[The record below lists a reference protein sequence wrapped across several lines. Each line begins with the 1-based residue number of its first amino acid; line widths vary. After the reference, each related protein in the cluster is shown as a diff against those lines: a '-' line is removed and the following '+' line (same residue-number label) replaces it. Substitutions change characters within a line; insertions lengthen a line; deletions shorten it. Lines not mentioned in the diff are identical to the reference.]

1 MKVGLENI
9 SEKYKE
15 QYMAAGFPPKIC
27 TLFVQKLCSQNR
39 LKCQILDVG
48 CGKGYVGELLKAD
61 GFFRLSGI
69 DCSKSLLQIA
79 REKNVYEHLEQCVF
93 GMDYTKIPE
102 KHHDKYD
109 FVISASMINN
119 DGFDSRVFKDLLKCL
134 KLGGFVIF
142 ATKLNFAQEN
152 QYESEFK
159 AMKEEDYWT
168 YTAEHSFYRYDKNAD
183 GSGKF
188 SNKMVKILA
197 Y

>member
-1 MKVGLENI
+1 M
-9 SEKYKE
+9 E
-15 QYMAAGFPPKIC
+15 Q
-27 TLFVQKLCSQNR
+27 S
-39 LKCQILDVG
+39 
-48 CGKGYVGELLKAD
+48 
-61 GFFRLSGI
+61 
-69 DCSKSLLQIA
+69 
-79 REKNVYEHLEQCVF
+79 VF

-102 KHHDKYD
+102 QHINKYD

-152 QYESEFK
+152 QYQNEIK
-159 AMKEEDYWT
+159 IMTEEEYWV

-197 Y
+197 FQKTDHDAWAEKKRIREEMEEKIEADMKAAEEKKKKEREAKMEKASKAAKKK